1 MLETLANT
9 VMSRIDDVLYA
20 NTMARKSSVGATTL
34 PRRSNVVSAGDEPA
48 EKMSCGIN
56 TPISRTMTL
65 SDIMGWGV
73 EPEKCCFDV

>member
-20 NTMARKSSVGATTL
+20 NTMARESGTGATML
-34 PRRSNVVSAGDEPA
+34 PRKSNAMSSGDGPA
-48 EKMSCGIN
+48 EKMSCGI

-65 SDIMGWGV
+65 SDFMGWGV
-73 EPEKCCFDV
+73 EPEKCSFDV